1 MAGKVFFSVSM
12 SLDGF
17 IAPESLED
25 LMGQQ
30 WMELQQWIFPQRFFR
45 ENLKLG
51 EGGEEGRNNDIVRET
66 FERTGASVMGK
77 RMFDAGEQAWPEEAP
92 FHTPVFVV
100 THEKRDPWQRLGG
113 TTFHFVNDGIESALD
128 QAREAAGDRDVR
140 IAGGGATILEYLN
153 AGLIDEFSIALSPVL
168 FGSGIRL
175 FEGVDAGRVALEPV
189 RAAGAAGDP
198 PDLRSPGT
206 VTLTTSALRCRGQQC
221 GASLDALAS
230 GRANVGAAILA
241 GRSPGGTSRP
251 CRGASAPAQVS
262 PTSNQRPLRAAELT
276 MALKLWHHAVG
287 RVRAPCVDAD
297 RTGSVGCRRREPVPD
312 ALQRAPFSRRCV
324 REERRSEHCV
334 VGESR
339 GTKFRVTVVSQHGE
353 PFASVVRIDLAS
365 QEAVAFESGDEVGQA
380 RWAE

>member
-51 EGGEEGRNNDIVRET
+51 EGGEEGRDNDIVRET

-100 THEKRDPWQRLGG
+100 THEKRDPWERPGG
-113 TTFHFVNDGIESALD
+113 TTFHFVN
-128 QAREAAGDRDVR
+128 EAAGDRDVR
-140 IAGGGATILEYLN
+140 IAGGGATILEYVN

-189 RAAGAAGDP
+189 RAEP
-198 PDLRSPGT
+198 TQR
-206 VTLTTSALRCRGQQC
+206 VTHLTYA
-221 GASLDALAS
+221 
-230 GRANVGAAILA
+230 
-241 GRSPGGTSRP
+241 
-251 CRGASAPAQVS
+251 
-262 PTSNQRPLRAAELT
+262 
-276 MALKLWHHAVG
+276 
-287 RVRAPCVDAD
+287 
-297 RTGSVGCRRREPVPD
+297 
-312 ALQRAPFSRRCV
+312 V
-324 REERRSEHCV
+324 RER
-334 VGESR
+334 
-339 GTKFRVTVVSQHGE
+339 
-353 PFASVVRIDLAS
+353 
-365 QEAVAFESGDEVGQA
+365 
-380 RWAE
+380 